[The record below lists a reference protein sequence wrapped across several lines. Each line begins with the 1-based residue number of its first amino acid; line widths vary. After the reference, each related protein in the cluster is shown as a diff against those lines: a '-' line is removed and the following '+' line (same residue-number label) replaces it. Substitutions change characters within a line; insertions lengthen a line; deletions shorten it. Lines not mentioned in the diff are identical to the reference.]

1 GIQDLQVTRVQACA
15 DPIFVN
21 APADVTVECDAIPDP
36 ATVTATD
43 NCDATPEVTYVE
55 TSNSVVDGCGTIVRT
70 WTATDACGNSVDHV
84 QTITVVDNTDPVFVK
99 APADV
104 TVECDAIPDPA
115 TVTATDNCDATP
127 EVTYVETSNTVVDGC
142 GTIVRTWT
150 ATDACGNSVDHVQT
164 ITVVD
169 NTDPVFVN

>member
-1 GIQDLQVTRVQACA
+1 M
-15 DPIFVN
+15 
-21 APADVTVECDAIPDP
+21 
-36 ATVTATD
+36 
-43 NCDATPEVTYVE
+43 
-55 TSNSVVDGCGTIVRT
+55 VVDGGRTIVSF
-70 WTATDACGNSVDHV
+70 WTAADACRHSFHV
-84 QTITVVDNTDPVFVK
+84 TGTQTVVDTIYPVFVN

-150 ATDACGNSVDHVQT
+150 ATDACGNSVDHVQDRKSVEKGK
-164 ITVVD
+164 TVGVD
-169 NTDPVFVN
+169 GRG